1 MTFNE
6 LLELGKD
13 EHRTDIATTSELLH
27 FDQPINIQFTSVSKF
42 MLCQCFS
49 MPGNSLFLW
58 VCYIKPNQSDY
69 LKLNTNISFK
79 GIVPFY
85 L

>member
-13 EHRTDIATTSELLH
+13 EHRTDIATISQSLH
-27 FDQPINIQFTSVSKF
+27 FDQPINIQFTSVSKY

-49 MPGNSLFLW
+49 MNRDSLFPLG
-58 VCYIKPNQSDY
+58 VLHQ
-69 LKLNTNISFK
+69 T
-79 GIVPFY
+79 
-85 L
+85 